1 MKDEKIYKIWYTKIV
16 IVKCKVGEFYMLML
30 ICFAVVFV
38 CGLIITINPKMG
50 VNPEKLKNGITY
62 EEAVKKNRTSGIILL
77 IVGIV
82 LFLINL

>member
-1 MKDEKIYKIWYTKIV
+1 
-16 IVKCKVGEFYMLML
+16 MLML
-30 ICFAVVFV
+30 ICFAIVFV
-38 CGLIITINPKMG
+38 CGLIITINTKMG
-50 VNPEKLKNGITY
+50 INPEKLKNGITY

>member
-1 MKDEKIYKIWYTKIV
+1 
-16 IVKCKVGEFYMLML
+16 MLML